1 MKGSVSAGQREED
14 LPHSF
19 TNLPIDDSV
28 IRPVNNNAASTPN
41 FLPHSRWVVCAS
53 LAIAYLA
60 TGRLGLLLA
69 IPPGY
74 ATAIFLPAGIA
85 VGGMYVAGTVM
96 LPATL
101 VASFVLN
108 VWIGYLVVPHFE
120 VVSVIAA
127 VAIAF
132 SSALQ
137 AAVGGMLLRR
147 VIGYPTALDNAHDIL
162 LFLGLSPAFCL
173 TSATLSVC
181 AIWALGTIGSDEVTI
196 NWLTWWVGDTLGVVV
211 TVPLILV
218 VFGRSSKLWRSRAL
232 FVALPTALCFALFVV
247 IFIRVSNWE
256 NEQSLLEFRLR
267 SQQLADTIKGTL
279 NEQATFLDQLAN
291 SFVTRREVVSRQDF
305 RSLVNKLLQRFPTIQ
320 AVEWA
325 PRVMSSDRATF
336 EASQQPDIA
345 GFVIRQLGAS
355 GALEV
360 AADRKE
366 YYPVTYVEPLADNG
380 AAVGYDLASD
390 ADRATT
396 IDMAMATGNV
406 TATAPIRLVQERGEQ
421 AGLLL
426 GQAVAGGPMGP
437 GIVLVVLRMGTFAEN
452 LANPNVRTLRLRF
465 SDASAQRPF
474 FDQVPPSMLAPYESA
489 FEVGSRHY
497 LIQTAPSA
505 VYLAT
510 HRGWESWAVLAA
522 GLLGTGL
529 IGALLLLGTGQA
541 YRFEQL
547 AGRLRA
553 NEVSL
558 REREVELQTIIY
570 RSPFMLVRVSREL
583 RYRFISQAHADVTG
597 RKPDEVVGKTMR
609 EVMGDET
616 FNEILPFIEEV
627 LQGKRVEF
635 EREFRFPK
643 IGPRFLRVAYTPE
656 FDEQGAVAGW
666 IATMLDITEQ
676 KRLHQLTEHLETEV
690 ENRTRERDR
699 TWNVSEDL
707 LGVANFEGYFT
718 SINPAWTKL
727 LGWSEN
733 EIKSMHVT
741 ELRHPDDAAHSVVGR
756 ARLAEGVPTVRM
768 ENRFRTKDGSW
779 RWISWTM
786 TAEDG
791 LIYVAGRHTTL
802 EKEAAAALEQAQRQ
816 AAHSQKM
823 EALGQLTGGVAH
835 DFNNL
840 LMIVSG
846 HAQSLIRKLADP
858 KALRALEA
866 IRIAASR
873 GENLTRQ
880 LLAFSRNQPLNPTV
894 VAPKEAVDAIRDVL
908 SGSLDA
914 NIRMSIDIPETI
926 WLVHVDRAELELALV
941 NLVVNARDAMPG
953 GGQLIIQ
960 AENVVLKPNDTSE
973 GISGEFVALS
983 VSDTGVGISNEN
995 ILKVFEPFFTTKAQ
1009 GKGTGLG
1016 LSQVYGFG
1024 RRSGGSVV
1032 IASEEGHGTKAT
1044 VYLPRSRAKEADP
1057 PPLDDQNDYR
1067 ASGHETIL
1075 IVEDNHEV
1083 RAVAVSLLDQLGYRT
1098 VAVETAAEALTT
1110 LECNPSIN
1118 LLFSDIVLPG
1128 DCDGLT
1134 LARRAITRRPDLV
1147 IVLTTGYVKS
1157 FDSDPEFLV
1166 LRKPYQISALGRAIR
1181 QGLERTQ
1188 EATTE

>member
-1 MKGSVSAGQREED
+1 
-14 LPHSF
+14 
-19 TNLPIDDSV
+19 
-28 IRPVNNNAASTPN
+28 
-41 FLPHSRWVVCAS
+41 
-53 LAIAYLA
+53 
-60 TGRLGLLLA
+60 
-69 IPPGY
+69 
-74 ATAIFLPAGIA
+74 
-85 VGGMYVAGTVM
+85 
-96 LPATL
+96 
-101 VASFVLN
+101 
-108 VWIGYLVVPHFE
+108 
-120 VVSVIAA
+120 
-127 VAIAF
+127 
-132 SSALQ
+132 
-137 AAVGGMLLRR
+137 
-147 VIGYPTALDNAHDIL
+147 
-162 LFLGLSPAFCL
+162 
-173 TSATLSVC
+173 
-181 AIWALGTIGSDEVTI
+181 
-196 NWLTWWVGDTLGVVV
+196 
-211 TVPLILV
+211 
-218 VFGRSSKLWRSRAL
+218 
-232 FVALPTALCFALFVV
+232 
-247 IFIRVSNWE
+247 
-256 NEQSLLEFRLR
+256 
-267 SQQLADTIKGTL
+267 
-279 NEQATFLDQLAN
+279 
-291 SFVTRREVVSRQDF
+291 
-305 RSLVNKLLQRFPTIQ
+305 
-320 AVEWA
+320 
-325 PRVMSSDRATF
+325 
-336 EASQQPDIA
+336 
-345 GFVIRQLGAS
+345 
-355 GALEV
+355 
-360 AADRKE
+360 
-366 YYPVTYVEPLADNG
+366 
-380 AAVGYDLASD
+380 
-390 ADRATT
+390 
-396 IDMAMATGNV
+396 
-406 TATAPIRLVQERGEQ
+406 
-421 AGLLL
+421 
-426 GQAVAGGPMGP
+426 
-437 GIVLVVLRMGTFAEN
+437 
-452 LANPNVRTLRLRF
+452 
-465 SDASAQRPF
+465 
-474 FDQVPPSMLAPYESA
+474 
-489 FEVGSRHY
+489 
-497 LIQTAPSA
+497 
-505 VYLAT
+505 
-510 HRGWESWAVLAA
+510 
-522 GLLGTGL
+522 
-529 IGALLLLGTGQA
+529 
-541 YRFEQL
+541 
-547 AGRLRA
+547 
-553 NEVSL
+553 
-558 REREVELQTIIY
+558 
-570 RSPFMLVRVSREL
+570 
-583 RYRFISQAHADVTG
+583 
-597 RKPDEVVGKTMR
+597 
-609 EVMGDET
+609 
-616 FNEILPFIEEV
+616 
-627 LQGKRVEF
+627 
-635 EREFRFPK
+635 
-643 IGPRFLRVAYTPE
+643 
-656 FDEQGAVAGW
+656 
-666 IATMLDITEQ
+666 MLDITEQ